1 MMNRYKHLLAQWRP
15 LPHPNRLLWS
25 LAIGLT
31 TGSLGVV
38 FALSYAALIFSGNL
52 TGQLSTGFGLVLF
65 SVATTRMIVAL
76 TSSYPGMVADLSTVP
91 TAILA
96 WSVGMVVR
104 ELPVGT
110 SPGEVLVTVLATIA
124 LTSVLTGSVLL
135 LLGLFQLGEWVR
147 LMPRSVVGGFVA
159 STGWLLVKGAIKLMT
174 NQTLDWAHLPM
185 LIQPQVFLHW
195 LPGLLL
201 ALYLLWLSRYPL
213 HPLAMI
219 TSLVAAIAVFYGL
232 LSLSGISPNQA
243 IVHGWTLPIAN
254 DQGVQTL
261 WQSLSHLHLG
271 LIHWPAIAK
280 QWMCIATAIV
290 TAAISLLMNVS
301 GLELVTKRPIDL
313 NQELKVAGATNL
325 LLGLSGGIL
334 SFQSLSKSVLSHKL
348 GNRDR
353 FPTLADSGLCIILP
367 LLGSS
372 FLCYFPKPVLGGL
385 LLFLGLSL
393 LLEWVYAAWFKL
405 SRVDYGIVQLIWMT
419 SSTIGFLQGLTLGWL
434 LAGGLLLFNSKRLL
448 RQLGK

>member
-1 MMNRYKHLLAQWRP
+1 MMMNRYQHLLRRWRS
-15 LPHPNRLLWS
+15 LPSPKRLLPS
-25 LAIGLT
+25 LAIGFT

-52 TGQLSTGFGLVLF
+52 TGQLSTGIGLVLF

-96 WSVGMVVR
+96 WSVGMVAR
-104 ELPVGT
+104 ELPAGT
-110 SPGEVLVTVLATIA
+110 PPGEVLVTVLATIA
-124 LTSVLTGSVLL
+124 LTSVLTGIVLL

-147 LMPRSVVGGFVA
+147 LMPHSVVGGFVA

-174 NQTLDWAHLPM
+174 SQTLDLAHLPM
-185 LIQPQVFLHW
+185 FIQPQVFLHW
-195 LPGLLL
+195 FPGLLL
-201 ALYLLWLSRYPL
+201 ALYLLWLARYPL
-213 HPLAMI
+213 HPLVMI
-219 TSLVAAIAVFYGL
+219 TSLVAAIAVFYSA

-243 IVHGWTLPIAN
+243 VVQGWTLPVST
-254 DQGVQTL
+254 DQSIPKL
-261 WQSLSHLHLG
+261 LQSVSRLPLG
-271 LIHWPAIAK
+271 LIHWHAIAD
-280 QWMCIATAIV
+280 QWMCIATVIV

-301 GLELVTKRPIDL
+301 GLELVTRRSIDP
-313 NQELKVAGATNL
+313 NQELKVAGVTNL

-348 GNRDR
+348 GNCDR
-353 FPTLADSGLCIILP
+353 FPTLIDSGLCIILP

-372 FLCYFPKPVLGGL
+372 FLGYFPKPILGGL

-405 SRVDYGIVQLIWMT
+405 SRADYGIVQLIWMT
-419 SSTIGFLQGLTLGWL
+419 SGTIGFLQGLTLGWL
-434 LAGGLLLFNSKRLL
+434 LAGGLLLWRSKRLL
-448 RQLGK
+448 LRQ

>member
-1 MMNRYKHLLAQWRP
+1 MYGSKYLLTKLGQSP
-15 LPHPNRLLWS
+15 SLNRLLSS

-52 TGQLSTGFGLVLF
+52 TAQLSTGIGLVLF
-65 SVATTRMIVAL
+65 SVATTRTIVAL

-104 ELPVGT
+104 SLPAGL
-110 SPGEVLVTVLATIA
+110 PAGEVLVTVLATIA
-124 LTSVLTGSVLL
+124 LTSMLTGIVLL
-135 LLGLFQLGEWVR
+135 LLGIFQLGKLVR
-147 LMPRSVVGGFVA
+147 LMPHPVVGGFVA

-174 NQTLDWAHLPM
+174 NQTLDFTQL
-185 LIQPQVFLHW
+185 LVLVQPQVFIHW

-213 HPLAMI
+213 HPLGMV
-219 TSLVAAIAVFYGL
+219 TSLAAAIAVFYLL
-232 LSLSGISPNQA
+232 LSLCGISPSQA
-243 IVHGWTLPIAN
+243 LRLDWTLPIAPN
-254 DQGVQTL
+254 RSGQNL
-261 WQSLSHLHLG
+261 WQIFSSLNLT
-271 LIHWPAIAK
+271 LIHWQVIAN
-280 QWMCIATAIV
+280 QWMCIATVIV

-301 GLELVTKRPIDL
+301 GLELVTRRAIDP

-353 FPTLADSGLCIILP
+353 FPTLIDSSVFIILP

-372 FLCYFPKPVLGGL
+372 LLCYVPKPVLGGL

-405 SRVDYGIVQLIWMT
+405 ARVDYLIVQLIWIV

-434 LAGGLLLFNSKRLL
+434 LAGVLLLFNSKRLWL
-448 RQLGK
+448 RQ